1 MTPNVTTQDT
11 LPPPPLPTETRSHIA
26 DLMSRMQDHVEHLY
40 VDLLAC
46 LTHARR
52 VHPATGH
59 PMPALAGDA
68 HEREALVA
76 ALAELRQGLRE
87 FEQCRAA
94 VLADR
99 PPAPTGSA
107 QGQG

>member
-1 MTPNVTTQDT
+1 MTPNLTTPPASRRRP
-11 LPPPPLPTETRSHIA
+11 LPPETRTHIA
-26 DLMSRMQDHVEHLY
+26 ELMALMQDHVEHLY

-46 LTHARR
+46 LTRARR
-52 VHPATGH
+52 VHPATGR
-59 PMPALAGDA
+59 PMPDLTGDA

-99 PPAPTGSA
+99 PPAPTGGG